1 MPKVKFIIIPANF
14 CLKIPSLISTTQHLA
29 STITWFTINSFR
41 CIFFPNDQSCLLP
54 LLNRNIILISY
65 PSQRPLLLN
74 HQSQV
79 STIIF
84 YSSSL
89 NLLINTPWPLKT
101 TDSNFFTKLWKR
113 LNTFR
118 LNSFKITVA
127 IILPAVLDTY
137 HTTQWLSFI
146 ST

>member
-1 MPKVKFIIIPANF
+1 MPKFKSIIIPTNF
-14 CLKIPSLISTTQHLA
+14 CLKIPSLISTTQRLT

-54 LLNRNIILISY
+54 LLNRNTIPTSY

-74 HQSQV
+74 HHSQIR
-79 STIIF
+79 SINF
-84 YSSSL
+84 QSSSL
-89 NLLINTPWPLKT
+89 NFLINAPWPLKT

-113 LNTFR
+113 LNTFL

-137 HTTQWLSFI
+137 HTTQWLSLI